1 MGNAAVAWGRSL
13 YSSRHLQ
20 HPPPLG
26 CHSGLSLHSCSRSY
40 PTPYNWKQLF
50 HCYMDC
56 CLKQSS
62 QIYWNQEC
70 PHHAPQPKEPE
81 ASVCRWK
88 GADFHAGSSNIDTP
102 FQDSRKK
109 FHHMRS
115 EQKEAFRWMKC
126 CLFEVRFNSSNI
138 LWRNVWLEWTT
149 LQACCSLPTGDWRY
163 FFTQNFFYPMPLCH
177 QESEFIQLAGWQV

>member
-1 MGNAAVAWGRSL
+1 MMSSWAVGGPEGLSVLLGWELGLCLLWGPMKK
-13 YSSRHLQ
+13 

-26 CHSGLSLHSCSRSY
+26 CRSGLSLHSCSRSY

-115 EQKEAFRWMKC
+115 EQKEAFR
-126 CLFEVRFNSSNI
+126 
-138 LWRNVWLEWTT
+138 
-149 LQACCSLPTGDWRY
+149 
-163 FFTQNFFYPMPLCH
+163 
-177 QESEFIQLAGWQV
+177 